1 MLKLI
6 LILALACGGESAISA
21 PRFKPLRPLQIV
33 ADRSPRCRR
42 SDCTARL
49 LEWELRRGLRRCD
62 RGGTRRGNR
71 TDTRTGTH
79 TGTRTGAGAFA
90 SGSSVSGAGT
100 GASAS
105 AYRGSV
111 DTDAQH
117 LAGRRASID
126 R

>member
-62 RGGTRRGNR
+62 RRGNR
-71 TDTRTGTH
+71 RGGTGTHTGTH

-117 LAGRRASID
+117 LAGRRANID